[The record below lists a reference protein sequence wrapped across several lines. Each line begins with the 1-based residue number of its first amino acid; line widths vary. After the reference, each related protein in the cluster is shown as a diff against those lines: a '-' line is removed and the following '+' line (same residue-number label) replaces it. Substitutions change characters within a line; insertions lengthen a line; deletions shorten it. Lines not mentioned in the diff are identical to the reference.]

1 MKDAKRILKT
11 LGDQQEILVQK
22 KIHIKMI
29 DKANHLKTLYIVFYF
44 GPRLVTRMGSW
55 IIKERQKSHV
65 IYCYTSSLHLG

>member
-29 DKANHLKTLYIVFYF
+29 DKAKHLKTLYIVFYENSK
-44 GPRLVTRMGSW
+44 LWHQS
-55 IIKERQKSHV
+55 KESHRGKSGDV
-65 IYCYTSSLHLG
+65 WP